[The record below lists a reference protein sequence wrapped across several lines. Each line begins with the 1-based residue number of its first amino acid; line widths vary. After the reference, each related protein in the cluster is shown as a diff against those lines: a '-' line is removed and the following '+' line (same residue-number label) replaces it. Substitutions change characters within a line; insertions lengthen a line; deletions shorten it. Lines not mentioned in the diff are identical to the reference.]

1 MSGGGYYRLVDTS
14 FWSEPFS
21 ATAQRV
27 GLWLMTGPRTTQL
40 PGLVAVGRG
49 AIADEL
55 ELEPEDAAAALR
67 ELEGS
72 GWVRA
77 DWKARL
83 VWLPG
88 IVQRFPPSSPN
99 VVKGWRKLWRGLPRC
114 ALLDEAAEAFSA
126 IIATRGE
133 SDEARARFVDAWA
146 EVVGHR
152 GNNCFGNGSGNGSRD
167 HLGDGSG
174 SGSRD
179 GSANRSPNGSR
190 TEDQREDQQEHQKE
204 GEGNPDPERA
214 RAQEDEPE
222 EQEQREEQR
231 EREPEPEP
239 ERERP
244 TAVVTPAPLVL
255 VPRAVEAPTRLPERV
270 GERAAVPAP
279 QLAQAPVVA
288 PGAAALVAAWTRGC
302 APLPAP
308 TLDPHL
314 EEMLGR
320 AVAADPRRLEPEFWT
335 TVARTVAADSFA
347 RGRRWTLR
355 DVLREPGRLE
365 EYVERYVVARAEA
378 QARGEARAAP
388 ALPAAVAGPPDPLAA
403 RRVELARL
411 EGRAGVGMTLTPEER
426 ARLVELRAEL
436 AAPAA
441 ASEPVVIDRG
451 ETRIELDGAQPRTHG
466 RLVARPAAASFAARA
481 N

>member
-14 FWSEPFS
+14 FWSLPLS

-55 ELEPEDAAAALR
+55 ELEPEEAAAALR
-67 ELEGS
+67 QLEGS

-99 VVKGWRKLWRGLPRC
+99 VVKGWRKLWPTLPRC
-114 ALLDEAAEAFSA
+114 ALLDEATEAFTA
-126 IIATRGE
+126 IISTRGD
-133 SDEARARFVDAWA
+133 SDEA

-167 HLGDGSG
+167 HLGNGSG
-174 SGSRD
+174 SGSGN
-179 GSANRSPNGSR
+179 GSANHSPNGSR

-204 GEGNPDPERA
+204 GEGNPDQERA
-214 RAQEDEPE
+214 GAREEDEPE
-222 EQEQREEQR
+222 EQEQREEQP
-231 EREPEPEP
+231 EREPEPE
-239 ERERP
+239 RARP
-244 TAVVTPAPLVL
+244 LPAVTPAPLVL
-255 VPRAVEAPTRLPERV
+255 VPRAAEPPTPLPERV
-270 GERAAVPAP
+270 GERAAGPAP
-279 QLAQAPVVA
+279 QLAQVPAAA
-288 PGAAALVAAWTRGC
+288 PGAAVLVAAWTRGC

-320 AVAADPRRLEPEFWT
+320 AVAADPRRAEPEFWS

-388 ALPAAVAGPPDPLAA
+388 ALPTAVAGPPDPLAA

-411 EGRAGVGMTLTPEER
+411 EGRVGVGMTLTPEER

-441 ASEPVVIDRG
+441 EPEPVVIDRG

-481 N
+481 K